1 MGVDRMQDGN
11 CEQIEEQLEEHRL
24 EIENR
29 IRNLFWTVSGDY
41 SLEFEPDME
50 DYARLK
56 HTALY
61 EAVKQGAFARH
72 FDQEKLGLYL
82 MKKLYLSADEGLLL
96 ELARLC
102 IDAAVYPFLQK
113 ERFGTEEIRARAFR
127 EWLKD
132 AEKSRKRDGENVQA
146 GETPAADGILAQA
159 KELHMRQALQ
169 EPKDVTQSSVNGSAK
184 QVRFVADEISALEH
198 AQNTD
203 DVIAVIEKIYNRIL
217 DPSFESKNGD
227 LKQVLKLP
235 AMSLAQDAWQ
245 ECMTD
250 EQMEGIIQKYLSS
263 LKKKMM
269 SLEIKNNRKKRVFS
283 NGESKKGMTEPEKID
298 PHAVKRIQE
307 YVELN
312 YGKSY
317 LTALEQER
325 MNRRFCNG
333 IHKGCTLYLTDGILQ
348 NPVMKN
354 NQYRFSQLQYE
365 KNRMYYGSNHWI
377 IKRNITILA
386 DSLKRSFVLRNDDN
400 FSRSVTG
407 QLVPGRLWKVTRTK
421 DEKLF
426 DQKKKSENSDFVV
439 DILLDSSGSQAKR
452 QSQVA
457 AQGYIISEAL
467 SEAGIPHRVSG
478 YCAFW
483 GYTVLQRFRDYEDA
497 REDNNR
503 IFGFRAYANNR
514 DGLALK
520 TICAS
525 LLERPEENKILIVL
539 SDGRPCDMSIRRPG
553 IRQPAVYDGEEAIKD
568 TATEVR
574 RARNQGICVIGV
586 FVGSEEDLSVEKR
599 IFGKDFAYIRNIS
612 NFSRI
617 VGTFL
622 RRQIDVE

>member
-348 NPVMKN
+348 NPVVKN